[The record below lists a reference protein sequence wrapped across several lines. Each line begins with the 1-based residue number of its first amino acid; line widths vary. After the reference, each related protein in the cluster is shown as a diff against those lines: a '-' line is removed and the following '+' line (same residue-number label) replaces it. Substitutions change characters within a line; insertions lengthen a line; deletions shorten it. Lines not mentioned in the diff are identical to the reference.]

1 MALYVYGIMRAGDAP
16 RAVSASRKAGGAKA
30 DAVEHGAI
38 SALVSPLPDAELR
51 MRRDTILGHA
61 EVLRAAFEHGPV
73 LPVRLGTAM
82 ADADAVVRDLLAPT
96 ADALASR
103 LEELAGKAEMQVKVM
118 YAEEP
123 LLRSILAADPVLKR
137 AIERSRRLP
146 AAATHFDQIGIG
158 EAIANAVQTRRV
170 ADADVLLAVLRPLA
184 VAVSVSAPTHE
195 RGALNAAF
203 LVDSEE
209 LHRFDSAVEQLS
221 QERGAEM
228 EFKLIGPLPPYSFA
242 EGEWEAVRFERS
254 RT

>member
-1 MALYVYGIMRAGDAP
+1 
-16 RAVSASRKAGGAKA
+16 
-30 DAVEHGAI
+30 
-38 SALVSPLPDAELR
+38 
-51 MRRDTILGHA
+51 
-61 EVLRAAFEHGPV
+61 
-73 LPVRLGTAM
+73 M